1 MSLFKK
7 LILFMI
13 FVILF
18 YILFRLIK
26 KRTEILHVMK
36 QDRPVV
42 EGLSCISDIT
52 NQKVKK
58 ILDSNSIGQITDNL
72 SVKGYYKG
80 TDPISNYHIKASYN
94 SAFDGKDITKD
105 MLLYVL
111 YRGYRFLDF
120 EIYYDLV
127 SGEKSEIKR
136 AVVSYKDN
144 SITANVNMPLQDLL
158 DIINIH
164 AFSNVNNKD
173 DPLFIQLRPI
183 YNMPASSDSDAD
195 KIRMTGENTQLN
207 TQIEAALRTISSSYK
222 YPSPFTSTT
231 QIRNLLKKTIIIMDN
246 VSNPN
251 TNQKTPELIGMINM
265 NPIDMIMC
273 NAESKLEECK
283 NIGSSQKLIQ
293 VKPTDANDQPLT
305 QNPDSLNI
313 VSKTSCN
320 ICPMMAWMSSYIGGL
335 SSVGLSQLGEYETMF
350 LKTGGSAFVLLSE
363 AKSYSTLNNP
373 SIVHGSQYP

>member
-7 LILFMI
+7 IIVFMI

-26 KRTEILHVMK
+26 KRTEILHIMK
-36 QDRPVV
+36 EGRPVV

-80 TDPISNYHIKASYN
+80 IDPISKYHIKASYN

-120 EIYYDLV
+120 EVYYDLV

-144 SITANVNMPLQDLL
+144 SITANVNIPLQDLL

-183 YNMPASSDSDAD
+183 YNIPATSDNEAD
-195 KIRMTGENTQLN
+195 KNRKIGENTQLN
-207 TQIEAALRTISSSYK
+207 SQIESALRTISSSYI
-222 YPSPFTSTT
+222 YSGSFTSTT
-231 QIRNLLKKTIIIMDN
+231 QIKSLLKKTIIITM
-246 VSNPN
+246 V
-251 TNQKTPELIGMINM
+251 TIELIN
-265 NPIDMIMC
+265 
-273 NAESKLEECK
+273 LF
-283 NIGSSQKLIQ
+283 QKQ
-293 VKPTDANDQPLT
+293 CQKV
-305 QNPDSLNI
+305 
-313 VSKTSCN
+313 
-320 ICPMMAWMSSYIGGL
+320 
-335 SSVGLSQLGEYETMF
+335 
-350 LKTGGSAFVLLSE
+350 
-363 AKSYSTLNNP
+363 
-373 SIVHGSQYP
+373 

>member
-18 YILFRLIK
+18 YILFRLIR

-36 QDRPVV
+36 EDRPVV

-72 SVKGYYKG
+72 SAKGYYKS
-80 TDPISNYHIKASYN
+80 TDPISKYHIKASYN

-183 YNMPASSDSDAD
+183 YNILASSDSDAD
-195 KIRMTGENTQLN
+195 KYRKIGENTQLN
-207 TQIEAALRTISSSYK
+207 TQIESALRTISSSYK

-231 QIRNLLKKTIIIMDN
+231 QIRNLLKT
-246 VSNPN
+246 VN
-251 TNQKTPELIGMINM
+251 TL
-265 NPIDMIMC
+265 
-273 NAESKLEECK
+273 
-283 NIGSSQKLIQ
+283 
-293 VKPTDANDQPLT
+293 
-305 QNPDSLNI
+305 
-313 VSKTSCN
+313 
-320 ICPMMAWMSSYIGGL
+320 
-335 SSVGLSQLGEYETMF
+335 
-350 LKTGGSAFVLLSE
+350 
-363 AKSYSTLNNP
+363 
-373 SIVHGSQYP
+373 

>member
-1 MSLFKK
+1 
-7 LILFMI
+7 MI
-13 FVILF
+13 FAILF

-58 ILDSNSIGQITDNL
+58 ILDANSIGQITDNL
-72 SVKGYYKG
+72 STKGYYKG
-80 TDPISNYHIKASYN
+80 TDPISNYYIKASYN

-105 MLLYVL
+105 MLLYIL

-127 SGEKSEIKR
+127 SGAKSEIKT

-144 SITANVNMPLQDLL
+144 SITANVNMPLKDLL
-158 DIINIH
+158 DIINLH

-173 DPLFIQLRPI
+173 DPLFVQLRPI

-195 KIRMTGENTQLN
+195 KYRKIGENTQLN
-207 TQIEAALRTISSSYK
+207 TQIESALNSISASYI
-222 YPSPFTSTT
+222 YSGSFTSTT
-231 QIRNLLKKTIIIMDN
+231 QIKSLLKKTIIIMDN
-246 VSNPN
+246 VNNTN
-251 TNQKTPELIGMINM
+251 TNQKTPQLIGMINM
-265 NPIDMIMC
+265 NPIDMTMC
-273 NAESKLEECK
+273 NAESKLEECNK
-283 NIGSSQKLIQ
+283 NNQKLIQ

-335 SSVGLSQLGEYETMF
+335 SAVGLSQLGEYESMF

>member
-1 MSLFKK
+1 MSLLKK
-7 LILFMI
+7 IVLFII
-13 FVILF
+13 FAILF
-18 YILFRLIK
+18 YVLFRLIK
-26 KRTEILHVMK
+26 KRTEILDVMK
-36 QDRPVV
+36 KDI

-52 NQKVKK
+52 NKKVKK

-72 SVKGYYKG
+72 STKGYYKG
-80 TDPISNYHIKASYN
+80 TDPISKYHIKASYN

-127 SGEKSEIKR
+127 SGEKSEIKT

-144 SITANVNMPLQDLL
+144 SITANVNMPLKDLL
-158 DIINIH
+158 DIINLH

-183 YNMPASSDSDAD
+183 YNMPVSGDSDAD
-195 KIRMTGENTQLN
+195 KSKKIGENTQLN
-207 TQIEAALRTISSSYK
+207 TQIQSALSSISSSYK
-222 YPSPFTSTT
+222 FSGPITATTS
-231 QIRNLLKKTIIIMDN
+231 ISSLLKKTVIIMDN
-246 VSNPN
+246 INN
-251 TNQKTPELIGMINM
+251 EYTNQKTSALIGMINM
-265 NPIDMIMC
+265 NPSTMTLC
-273 NAESKLEECK
+273 NAESKLEECNK
-283 NIGSSQKLIQ
+283 NNNTLIQ
-293 VKPTDANDQPLT
+293 VTPTDSSNQSLT

-313 VSKTSCN
+313 ISKTSCN

-335 SSVGLSQLGEYETMF
+335 SAVGLSQLGEYETMF

-363 AKSYSTLNNP
+363 AKSYSTLNNT
-373 SIVHGSQYP
+373 SKVNGSQYP

>member
-1 MSLFKK
+1 
-7 LILFMI
+7 
-13 FVILF
+13 
-18 YILFRLIK
+18 
-26 KRTEILHVMK
+26 MK
-36 QDRPVV
+36 QDI

-58 ILDSNSIGQITDNL
+58 ILDANSIGQITDNL
-72 SVKGYYKG
+72 STKGYYKG
-80 TDPISNYHIKASYN
+80 TDPISKYHIKGSYN

-120 EIYYDLV
+120 EVYYDLV
-127 SGEKSEIKR
+127 SGAKSETKT

-144 SITANVNMPLQDLL
+144 SITANVNIPLNDLL
-158 DIINIH
+158 DIINLH

-183 YNMPASSDSDAD
+183 YNMPLSSDAEVD
-195 KIRMTGENTQLN
+195 KNKKIGENTQLN
-207 TQIEAALRTISSSYK
+207 THIESALNSISASYK
-222 YPSPFTSTT
+222 YSGVFTSTT
-231 QIRNLLKKTIIIMDN
+231 PINSLLKKTIIVMDK
-246 VSNPN
+246 VDNPY
-251 TNQKTPELIGMINM
+251 TNRKTSTLIGMINI
-265 NPIDMIMC
+265 NPSEMTLC

-283 NIGSSQKLIQ
+283 NNTTEQKLIQ
-293 VKPTDANDQPLT
+293 VTPTDSNNQSLT

-335 SSVGLSQLGEYETMF
+335 SAVGLSQLGEYETMF

-363 AKSYSTLNNP
+363 AKSYSTLNNT
-373 SIVHGSQYP
+373 SKVNGSQYP